1 MNNGEEM
8 DNTTETQYQN
18 QSIQG
23 LSKAVLVTGGAGYVG
38 SHTCK
43 FLSKNGY
50 TPVVI
55 DRDLRTKFKPAEF
68 GPIFDINLPQEIE
81 RLEEIIKRF
90 NITSCI
96 HFAGSASVAESV
108 KNPSEYYKNN
118 VIGTIVLLDK
128 LIQCG
133 VKTFVYSSSAA
144 TYGDPGF
151 KKCKESDVPKPISA
165 YGASKL
171 MMEMICKDYL
181 RAYGMSSVGLRY
193 FNAAGADPEAEVGEL
208 REKETH
214 IIPLAID
221 AARQGRTFK
230 IFGDKYD
237 TPDGTCVRDYVHVM
251 DLADAHVKALNYAF
265 DNPVSEVFNL
275 GSGAPASNK
284 ELLNTIQKHAGEM
297 KIEIHD
303 NRPGDPAY
311 LVADIEKVKNVLDW
325 EPTQSSIDNV
335 VATAVQWYNKTHKK
349 EIQ

>member
-1 MNNGEEM
+1 M
-8 DNTTETQYQN
+8 DHIIEHQSQN
-18 QSIQG
+18 PSIKG

-43 FLSKNGY
+43 FLAKNGF
-50 TPVVI
+50 TPIVI
-55 DRDLRTKFKPAEF
+55 DRDLKTKFKPAEF

-108 KNPSEYYKNN
+108 KDPSEYYRNN
-118 VIGTIVLLDK
+118 VIATVVLLDK
-128 LIQCG
+128 LIACG

-151 KKCKESDVPKPISA
+151 RKCKESDVPNPISA
-165 YGASKL
+165 YGGSKL

-181 RAYGMSSVGLRY
+181 RAYNLSSVGLRY

-214 IIPLAID
+214 IIPLAI
-221 AARQGRTFK
+221 AAAKQGKTFK
-230 IFGDKYD
+230 IFGDRYD
-237 TPDGTCVRDYVHVM
+237 TDDGTCVRDYVHVM
-251 DLADAHVKALNYAF
+251 DLADAHLKSLNYASQ
-265 DNPVSEVFNL
+265 NQVSEVFNL
-275 GSGAPASNK
+275 GSGEPASNRQ
-284 ELLNTIQKHAGEM
+284 LIDTVQKYAGEM
-297 KIEIHD
+297 NVEMHD

-311 LVADIEKVKNVLDW
+311 LVADTTKAKEILGWV
-325 EPTQSSIDNV
+325 PTQSSIDNV
-335 VATAVQWYNKTHKK
+335 VSTAVSWYNKNHKK
-349 EIQ
+349 DLQ

>member
-1 MNNGEEM
+1 M
-8 DNTTETQYQN
+8 DNTTEHQFPKP
-18 QSIQG
+18 SIKG
-23 LSKAVLVTGGAGYVG
+23 SSKAVLVTGGAGYVG

-43 FLSKNGY
+43 FLAKNGY
-50 TPVVI
+50 TPITI
-55 DRDLRTKFKPAEF
+55 DRDLREKSKPVSF
-68 GPIFDINLPQEIE
+68 GPSFDINLPQEIN
-81 RLEEIIKRF
+81 RLDEIINRY

-108 KNPSEYYKNN
+108 KDPSEYYRNN
-118 VIGTIVLLDK
+118 VIATVVLLDK
-128 LIQCG
+128 LLECG
-133 VKTFVYSSSAA
+133 VKTFIYSSSAA

-151 KKCKESDVPKPISA
+151 RKCRESDTPKPISA
-165 YGASKL
+165 YGGSKL

-181 RAYGMSSVGLRY
+181 RAYGLSSVGLRY

-208 REKETH
+208 RDKETH

-221 AARQGRTFK
+221 ASRQGKTFK
-230 IFGDKYD
+230 IFGDQYD

-251 DLADAHVKALNYAF
+251 DLADAHVKALSYASE
-265 DNPVSEVFNL
+265 NEVAEVFNL

-284 ELLNTIQKHAGEM
+284 ELLETVQKHTGKM
-297 KIEIHD
+297 NIEVHD

-311 LVADIEKVKNVLDW
+311 LVADIDKVKKVLDW
-325 EPTQSSIDNV
+325 EPTQSGIDNV

>member
-1 MNNGEEM
+1 ME
-8 DNTTETQYQN
+8 DTTEHLYQKPN
-18 QSIQG
+18 IKGS
-23 LSKAVLVTGGAGYVG
+23 SKAVLVTGGSGYVG

-43 FLSKNGY
+43 LLAKNGY
-50 TPVVI
+50 VPVTI
-55 DRDLRTKFKPAEF
+55 DRHFREGLVSF
-68 GPIFDINLPQEIE
+68 GPNYNLNLPQEIN
-81 RLEEIIKRF
+81 RLDEIIKRY

-108 KNPSEYYKNN
+108 KDPSLYYKNN
-118 VIGTIVLLDK
+118 VITTVALLDK
-128 LIQCG
+128 LIECG

-151 KKCKESDVPKPISA
+151 RKCKETDVPNPISA
-165 YGASKL
+165 YGGSKL

-181 RAYGMSSVGLRY
+181 RAYDLSSVGLRY

-221 AARQGRTFK
+221 ASKQGKTFK
-230 IFGDKYD
+230 IFGDKYE

-251 DLADAHVKALNYAF
+251 DLADAHIKALNYASQ
-265 DNPVSEVFNL
+265 NSVAEVFNL

-284 ELLNTIQKHAGEM
+284 ELVEAVQKHTGKM
-297 KIEIHD
+297 NIEVHN

-311 LVADIEKVKNVLDW
+311 LVADINKVQKILEW